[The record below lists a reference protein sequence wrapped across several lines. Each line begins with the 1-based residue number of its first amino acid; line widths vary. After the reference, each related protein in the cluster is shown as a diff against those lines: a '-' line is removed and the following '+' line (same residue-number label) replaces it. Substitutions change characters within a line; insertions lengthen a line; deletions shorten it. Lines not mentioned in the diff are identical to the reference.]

1 MNRFQGFDWP
11 QFKESADQEVAWWS
25 DSSRHFITKYMTLP
39 FRLWPIG
46 VAATFTLIFF
56 SFPWTLI
63 EAEGSEVILPVVVA
77 VVTAFLTCAS
87 IVLSGSVL
95 AAILL
100 HPFIG
105 IGFWEGNVAT
115 GREIGAILSKTSSLM
130 GRVAAAVLLTCPAA
144 ILLTADSSAAFT
156 MTQVKQMGAIQLGL
170 GIFMLSLVS
179 IRWASEALWSL
190 MFTVPQYS
198 RFLLATL
205 IPSGF
210 VGFAST
216 QFDDLTE
223 FGMTQLL
230 PSKFSGYT
238 ASEVAN
244 GIDGSV
250 PDTNPWILM
259 AMAMVIIAIPLARKT
274 IALPPEAPSSPSR
287 PTRGSSSHEPET
299 LPRSTRRRP
308 SEYSGPPNSH
318 PSGRP

>member
-1 MNRFQGFDWP
+1 
-11 QFKESADQEVAWWS
+11 
-25 DSSRHFITKYMTLP
+25 MTLP

-46 VAATFTLIFF
+46 VAATFALIFF

-63 EAEGSEVILPVVVA
+63 EAEESEVILPVLVA
-77 VVTAFLTCAS
+77 VVSAFLTCAS
-87 IVLSGSVL
+87 IVLSGSIL
-95 AAILL
+95 AALVL

-115 GREIGAILSKTSSLM
+115 GRELGALLSKTSSLI

-144 ILLTADSSAAFT
+144 ILLAADSSEAFT

-170 GIFMLSLVS
+170 GILMISITS
-179 IRWASEALWSL
+179 IRWAAEALWSL

-205 IPSGF
+205 IPSGL
-210 VGFAST
+210 VACVST

-230 PSKFSGYT
+230 PSKISGYT

-250 PDTNPWILM
+250 PDANPWILM
-259 AMAMVIIAIPLARKT
+259 AMAIAIIAIPLARKT
-274 IALPPEAPSSPSR
+274 IALPSGTPSSPSR
-287 PTRGSSSHEPET
+287 PPRGSSSYEPET
-299 LPRSTRRRP
+299 LPRSTRQRP
-308 SEYSGPPNSH
+308 SEYSGPPNSRSSAH
-318 PSGRP
+318 S